1 MEETRGR
8 KKVEEAAVAPGEPSC
23 DAERVLKAM
32 GFLETGVRQAFLDGE
47 FGVEDTKDILS
58 RIAEARKRCEAGDIT
73 VCSALD
79 ELVARLPQEAA
90 EER

>member
-1 MEETRGR
+1 MSVEKIQGAE
-8 KKVEEAAVAPGEPSC
+8 KVEAAAVTPEEPGC
-23 DAERVLKAM
+23 NTERVLKAM
-32 GFLETGVRQAFLDGE
+32 SFLETGVRQAFLDGE

-58 RIAEARKRCEAGDIT
+58 RIAEAKKRCEAGDIT

-90 EER
+90 G